1 MLNVCNVN
9 FVIPKHTLCIVYLLL
24 VLCGRCI
31 AQTPF
36 CATGKEGNI
45 WYFGDSLGLDFNT
58 LPPQVVTDGKMYTYE
73 ASATVSD
80 GNGDLLFYFNGEYVW
95 NCNHQIMP
103 GVNPAI
109 GAIKLSGSESAT
121 QVLALQHPGSPNLY
135 YLFYMNTF
143 GQAVTVA
150 QDTTRSMFYAVVDIN
165 ADGGLGDVISKNN
178 LLFTKTTEKV
188 IAARHCNGIDWWIV
202 TLESGSNR
210 FLVWKLDQNGLNLT
224 PDVFQTGRES
234 LPFDAYKGGELLISS
249 DAEYLLKCRF
259 PWRTFNNPTWDGY
272 VELFR
277 FDNATGAISD
287 PIVVVDGVRSI
298 YSAEFSPDNK
308 KLYFNA
314 WTPSD
319 SLYQYDLCVW
329 DSMAIRNSKVNLGRA
344 VDNTGQLQLGPD
356 GKIYITSNFRNYLSV
371 IHQPNLVGAAC
382 QYEPQA
388 IATPRECLLGLPT
401 FPASYYAPY
410 KPYITQDAVA
420 ENCTPPCADSLRKY
434 YVTGHCRNGASYA
447 WSVLGG
453 TVEQQQ
459 HDTVWVRWT
468 QPGPGWVAVVN
479 TWACGTFVDTVRVEV
494 ENCAPC
500 APVYDTLI
508 ATACSGETYP
518 YNGQNIPAGS
528 SQSFLVSNASGCD
541 STVTVSVT
549 ALQPSASTINASACV
564 GETYAYNGVDIP
576 AGSSQIFNFSN
587 AVGCDSTVTVNVTAL
602 QPSTGTVNTS
612 ACAGETYAYNGVDI
626 PAGSSQIFNF
636 SNAAGCDSTVTVNVT
651 ALKPSAATINASA
664 CAGETYSYN
673 GVDIPAGSSQ
683 IFNFSNAA
691 GCDSTVTVNVTALQP
706 STGTVNASACAGET
720 FTYNGVDIPTG
731 SSQTFVFLNAAGCD
745 STVTVN
751 VAVLQPSNFTLNASA
766 CAGGTY
772 NYNGVDIPAGST
784 QSFVFSNA
792 AGCDSTVTINVA
804 ALQPS
809 SSAITASAC
818 AGKAYTY
825 NGVDIPAGSSQDF
838 VFFNSV
844 GCDSTV
850 SVIVEALQPSAVTL
864 NASAC
869 EGGTYTYN
877 GVDILAGS
885 SQTFVFSSAAGCD
898 SIVTI
903 NVAAM
908 QPSVATITASACA
921 GEAYNYN
928 SVDIPAGS
936 TQTFVFSTTAGC
948 DSTVTVNVAALQPS
962 VATIT
967 ESACEGGTYSYNGV
981 AIPAGNSQT
990 FVFLNAAGCDSTVTI
1005 TVAALQPSSS
1015 VITAS
1020 ACAGEAYTYN
1030 GLDIPAGS
1038 SQDFVYFNAVGC
1050 DSTVSVIVEAL
1061 QSSIVSLNASACMGE
1076 TYTYNGTDIPAGS
1089 SQTFVFSNSAGCDST
1104 VTINVATLQPSVSFI
1119 NASVCLGETYSYNGF
1134 DIPAGTSQDFM
1145 FSNAAGCDSTITVNV
1160 DALQPS
1166 VSFINASTCA
1176 GETYSYNGVNI
1187 PAGNSQSFIFS
1198 NTSGCDSTVTV
1209 NVTALQPSTSTIAAS
1224 ACAGE
1229 AYSYNGVDIP
1239 AGSSQSFVL
1248 SNAAGCDSTVTVSVA
1263 VLQPSNFTLNA
1274 SACAGETYTY
1284 NGVDIPAGSTQTF
1297 VYSTSAGCDSTVT
1310 VSVLELPL
1318 PQFEASTTPAC
1329 PGAADGAILVD
1340 AIGVQTLVFQLDGAT
1355 VNEDALL
1362 QLTSGTFTLSV
1373 SDAFSG
1379 CLVVEE
1385 ITVEEQSTAQAV
1397 LPQRHLLPC
1406 DTWEIGLSVSLDGPA
1421 PATGFLWSTGA
1432 QTPDIIVNEPGLYW
1446 VKVSDACGVQK
1457 LETTVEPEMP
1467 NEATDI
1473 VYMANVFRPSG
1484 AENPMNS
1491 VFAPQFSS
1499 AITVD
1504 NLTFSVYDRW
1514 GGLVFTSRSN
1524 GLGWDGGDAQPGV
1537 YIWLL
1542 NAEVTYC
1549 GHTFTIERSGDVTLV
1564 K

>member
-1 MLNVCNVN
+1 
-9 FVIPKHTLCIVYLLL
+9 
-24 VLCGRCI
+24 
-31 AQTPF
+31 
-36 CATGKEGNI
+36 
-45 WYFGDSLGLDFNT
+45 
-58 LPPQVVTDGKMYTYE
+58 
-73 ASATVSD
+73 
-80 GNGDLLFYFNGEYVW
+80 
-95 NCNHQIMP
+95 
-103 GVNPAI
+103 
-109 GAIKLSGSESAT
+109 
-121 QVLALQHPGSPNLY
+121 
-135 YLFYMNTF
+135 
-143 GQAVTVA
+143 
-150 QDTTRSMFYAVVDIN
+150 
-165 ADGGLGDVISKNN
+165 
-178 LLFTKTTEKV
+178 
-188 IAARHCNGIDWWIV
+188 
-202 TLESGSNR
+202 
-210 FLVWKLDQNGLNLT
+210 
-224 PDVFQTGRES
+224 
-234 LPFDAYKGGELLISS
+234 
-249 DAEYLLKCRF
+249 
-259 PWRTFNNPTWDGY
+259 
-272 VELFR
+272 
-277 FDNATGAISD
+277 
-287 PIVVVDGVRSI
+287 
-298 YSAEFSPDNK
+298 
-308 KLYFNA
+308 
-314 WTPSD
+314 
-319 SLYQYDLCVW
+319 
-329 DSMAIRNSKVNLGRA
+329 MAIRNSKVNLGRA
-344 VDNTGQLQLGPD
+344 ADNTGQLQLGPD

-651 ALKPSAATINASA
+651 ALQPSAATINASA

-706 STGTVNASACAGET
+706 STGTVNPSACAGET

-825 NGVDIPAGSSQDF
+825 NGV
-838 VFFNSV
+838 
-844 GCDSTV
+844 
-850 SVIVEALQPSAVTL
+850 
-864 NASAC
+864 
-869 EGGTYTYN
+869 
-877 GVDILAGS
+877 
-885 SQTFVFSSAAGCD
+885 
-898 SIVTI
+898 
-903 NVAAM
+903 
-908 QPSVATITASACA
+908 
-921 GEAYNYN
+921 
-928 SVDIPAGS
+928 
-936 TQTFVFSTTAGC
+936 
-948 DSTVTVNVAALQPS
+948 
-962 VATIT
+962 
-967 ESACEGGTYSYNGV
+967 
-981 AIPAGNSQT
+981 
-990 FVFLNAAGCDSTVTI
+990 
-1005 TVAALQPSSS
+1005 
-1015 VITAS
+1015 
-1020 ACAGEAYTYN
+1020 
-1030 GLDIPAGS
+1030 
-1038 SQDFVYFNAVGC
+1038 
-1050 DSTVSVIVEAL
+1050 
-1061 QSSIVSLNASACMGE
+1061 
-1076 TYTYNGTDIPAGS
+1076 
-1089 SQTFVFSNSAGCDST
+1089 
-1104 VTINVATLQPSVSFI
+1104 
-1119 NASVCLGETYSYNGF
+1119 

-1432 QTPDIIVNEPGLYW
+1432 QTPDILVNEPGLYW
-1446 VKVSDACGVQK
+1446 VEVSDACGVQK